1 MLKELMKNGYPDE
14 YNCAEKIIK
23 GANEAYRLG
32 LEEDSTRL
40 FAAFGGGLA
49 IGDTCGAVCSALGVI
64 SRLFVADTARKS
76 ELLKLIICDFMKRF
90 QEKTGSLKCAEL
102 KKQYA
107 ANGQKCA
114 YILESA
120 GEILD
125 QIIEKYADYIIEAYR
140 QDLSSQPECS
150 PPDRRIG

>member
-23 GANEAYRLG
+23 GANEAYHLG

-140 QDLSSQPECS
+140 QELSSQPECS

>member
-23 GANEAYRLG
+23 GANEVYRLG

>member
-1 MLKELMKNGYPDE
+1 MLKELMANGYPDD

-23 GANEAYRLG
+23 GANEAYQLG
-32 LEEDSTRL
+32 LDDASTRL

-76 ELLKLIICDFMKRF
+76 ELLKLITCDFMKRF
-90 QEKTGSLKCAEL
+90 KEKTGSLKCADL
-102 KKQYA
+102 KKEYGV
-107 ANGQKCA
+107 NGQKCA

-140 QDLSSQPECS
+140 QDAKLPPECS
-150 PPDRRIG
+150 PESHRIG